1 MIVKVIKSCLLGV
14 VCCSLS
20 MAAHAGAIDSLR
32 SFVKE
37 TQSARA
43 AFSQIVLDRSGQ
55 ARQQASGTMVF
66 SRPGKFRW
74 TYEKPYEQLIVGDG
88 AKLWVY
94 DKELEQVT
102 VKQLGEALGSSP
114 AALLAGNNEI
124 EKFFSL
130 GDAGSRDGLDWLEAV
145 PKSKD
150 TTFEFIR
157 MGFAGNTLKVME
169 LKDNF
174 GSRTVI
180 RFDKLERNPKLG
192 ADQFKFTPPKG
203 ADVIGE

>member
-1 MIVKVIKSCLLGV
+1 MRLLVAGLLLLA
-14 VCCSLS
+14 SS
-20 MAAHAGAIDSLR
+20 AHAGAIDSLR
-32 SFVKE
+32 SFVRE

-43 AFSQIVLDRSGQ
+43 QFSQVVLDRGGQ
-55 ARQQASGTMVF
+55 TRQQASGTMEF
-66 SRPGKFRW
+66 ARPGKFRW
-74 TYEKPYEQLIVGDG
+74 TYAKPYEQLIVGDG
-88 AKLWVY
+88 IKLWVY

-102 VKQLGEALGSSP
+102 VKKLGEALGSSP
-114 AALLAGNNEI
+114 AALLAGDNEI

-130 GDAGSRDGLDWLEAV
+130 NDAGSHDGLDWLEAV

-157 MGFAGNTLKVME
+157 MGFAGSTLKVME

-174 GSRTVI
+174 GQRTVI

-192 ADQFKFTPPKG
+192 PDQFTFTPPKG
-203 ADVIGE
+203 VDVIGE

>member
-1 MIVKVIKSCLLGV
+1 MKRLFFA
-14 VCCSLS
+14 LS
-20 MAAHAGAIDSLR
+20 VFFLPVAAHAGAIDSLR

-43 AFSQIVLDRSGQ
+43 AFSQVVLDRAGQ
-55 ARQQASGTMVF
+55 SRQQASGTMVF

-88 AKLWVY
+88 VKLWVY

-114 AALLAGNNEI
+114 AALLAGDNEI
-124 EKFFSL
+124 EKFFALSE
-130 GDAGSRDGLDWLEAV
+130 AGSRDGLDWLEAV

-157 MGFAGNTLKVME
+157 MGFAGSTLKLME

-174 GSRTVI
+174 GQRTVI

>member
-1 MIVKVIKSCLLGV
+1 MRYFILALSFSLL
-14 VCCSLS
+14 SA
-20 MAAHAGAIDSLR
+20 AAHAGSIDSLR
-32 SFVKE
+32 AFINQ

-43 AFSQIVLDRSGQ
+43 QFSQVVLDRSGQ
-55 ARQQASGTMVF
+55 TRQQASGTMVF

-88 AKLWVY
+88 VKLWVY

-130 GDAGSRDGLDWLEAV
+130 SDAGNHDGLDWLEAV

-157 MGFAGNTLKVME
+157 MGFAGSTLKVME

-174 GSRTVI
+174 GQRTVI

-192 ADQFKFTPPKG
+192 PEQFKFTPPKG